1 MKNKFRHLI
10 LSLCTV
16 FLLVAIS
23 PVSAQQS
30 QSAETL
36 FGLAET
42 NFQQFFPNP
51 QTTMIITPWTY
62 RFYPST
68 GIYLG
73 VNDDGNVYVL
83 GGQFGSDI
91 NNPTLV
97 GTLKGLIAQLT
108 PSGGGDN
115 TAACEVS
122 DIPEG
127 MNVSQNGNTVNIT
140 TDGCIMLPEDQNNFC
155 ETPMQSTATG
165 ISILSSN
172 TVNTFETKGITIDA
186 MGLPIDPVA
195 SIQDS
200 FSSNSCTINAP
211 AGQENFTVNSDI
223 CFDVTDQ
230 FSSFAA
236 IPESGVTVTPPV
248 TIAYVGTST
257 SQVVSNCFSTDAA
270 VVNDAFTGEVW
281 VRGANGSFV
290 QTGF

>member
-83 GGQFGSDI
+83 GGQFGADI
-91 NNPTLV
+91 NNPTFV
-97 GTLKGLIAQLT
+97 GTLSGLIAQLT

-115 TAACEVS
+115 TAACDIS

-127 MNVSQNGNTVNIT
+127 MNVSQNGNTVNVT
-140 TDGCIMLPEDQNNFC
+140 TDRCIILPEDRNNFC
-155 ETPMQSTATG
+155 ETPMQTTATG
-165 ISILSSN
+165 IHVLTTN
-172 TVNTFETKGITIDA
+172 RVDKFETSGITIDT
-186 MGLPIDPVA
+186 MGLPINPIQ
-195 SIQDS
+195 SIQDG
-200 FSSNSCTINAP
+200 FNSSSCTINAP
-211 AGQENFTVNSDI
+211 AGQENLTVNSDI
-223 CFDVTDQ
+223 CFDATEQ
-230 FSSFAA
+230 FSGFSSL
-236 IPESGVTVTPPV
+236 PGVMVTPPI
-248 TIAYVGTST
+248 TITYVGTST
-257 SQVVSNCFSTDAA
+257 SQVVADCFNTDAT
-270 VVNDAFTGEVW
+270 VVDDAFTGQTFV
-281 VRGANGSFV
+281 NGV
-290 QTGF
+290 PTGF

>member
-42 NFQQFFPNP
+42 NFPQFFPNP

-83 GGQFGSDI
+83 GGQFGADI
-91 NNPTLV
+91 NNPTFV
-97 GTLKGLIAQLT
+97 GTLSGLIAQLT

-115 TAACEVS
+115 TAACDVS

-127 MNVSQNGNTVNIT
+127 MNISQSGNTVNIT

-165 ISILSSN
+165 ISILSTN
-172 TVNTFETKGITIDA
+172 VVKTFEATGITIDS
-186 MGLPIDPVA
+186 MGLPINPIQ
-195 SIQDS
+195 SIQES
-200 FSSNSCTINAP
+200 FNSASCTINAP
-211 AGQENFTVNSDI
+211 TGQENFTVNSDI
-223 CFDVTDQ
+223 CFDATNQ
-230 FSSFAA
+230 FSGLAA
-236 IPESGVTVTPPV
+236 IPGSGVTITPPV
-248 TIAYVGTST
+248 NITYAGTST
-257 SQVVSNCFSTDAA
+257 SQVVSDCFSTDAA
-270 VVNDAFTGEVW
+270 VVNDAFSGEVW
-281 VRGANGSFV
+281 VRGADGNFV